1 MWWGLGRRS
10 RYSQT
15 NSPFYPNRS
24 TLPASSNQQALLGLS
39 LLRLLSSN
47 AIASFHTT
55 LETLP
60 TEMVRDSP
68 YLQHPVNLERWL
80 MEGSYSKVWR
90 SRDQVP
96 MEEFKFFVDGL
107 MLTIRHE
114 IASCEEKAYDSLP
127 LNDAATL
134 LFFDNMQQVSSF
146 ANEVS
151 CEVRVRVDWQA
162 WVLTGNV
169 SKARMAN
176 QPEHTDGT
184 LPYKDCNDDN
194 VDE

>member
-1 MWWGLGRRS
+1 MPLS
-10 RYSQT
+10 LLS
-15 NSPFYPNRS
+15 SS
-24 TLPASSNQQALLGLS
+24 LLPASSNQPPLLGLS

-60 TEMVRDSP
+60 PSLVADSP

-96 MEEFKFFVDGL
+96 QEEYRFFVDGL
-107 MLTIRHE
+107 METIRHE

-134 LFFDNMQQVSSF
+134 LFFDRMQQVSDF

-151 CEVRVRVDWQA
+151 GLSD
-162 WVLTGNV
+162 
-169 SKARMAN
+169 
-176 QPEHTDGT
+176 
-184 LPYKDCNDDN
+184 
-194 VDE
+194 